1 MRVEQCASVR
11 ITGRGLTPAQI
22 SDTLGISPSRTS
34 SAGAWVLEPP
44 RGDSGTSLEEQINAV
59 VGPLLGV
66 VGELAELVRG
76 GAVVELFL
84 SRSLLGPGAG
94 MLCFMIDGS
103 VIRFLAE
110 VGASVWFDEYDE
122 YTGEEAGTRLV

>member
-1 MRVEQCASVR
+1 M
-11 ITGRGLTPAQI
+11 
-22 SDTLGISPSRTS
+22 
-34 SAGAWVLEPP
+34 LEPP